1 MSSELGSKLVPH
13 NSCTDMKFRYIAVGW
28 SGHCRKVT
36 GAAAVVIPTYSE
48 AASPGLFPTTN
59 RSFPFH

>member
-36 GAAAVVIPTYSE
+36 G
-48 AASPGLFPTTN
+48 LLQW
-59 RSFPFH
+59 